1 MQNNAGGEIY
11 VNELT
16 QINAMLY
23 QVLSTIIDNIHNTTP
38 VDFKNLN
45 ISPQLTDNTGPLGN
59 SIYGSIL
66 GEHPWLNPNSNDA
79 NVFNKMRNQF
89 NSPLQTGDVI
99 NTEVS
104 VISTNLTLFA
114 VPGKPVTMNITAYYS
129 LK

>member
-38 VDFKNLN
+38 VDFKNFN

-59 SIYGSIL
+59 TIYGSTL
-66 GEHPWLNPNSNDA
+66 GEHKWLNPNSHDA
-79 NVFNKMRNQF
+79 DVLTKCEISLILHFKQMLSIQRF
-89 NSPLQTGDVI
+89 LLYLQI
-99 NTEVS
+99 
-104 VISTNLTLFA
+104 
-114 VPGKPVTMNITAYYS
+114 
-129 LK
+129 